1 MDRYGQQACIVNKV
15 SSREHQCA
23 IGGLEKITNLTRGFT
38 RHREFSERN
47 TYPGIR
53 LNKERYLQLSERRS
67 IFFKNIDIDNIVYLI
82 SQEKRRLT
90 EKHDSRVMI
99 PSTEPK
105 CDTQSF
111 NGPMSL
117 CRILS
122 YHNSDPF
129 GHV

>member
-1 MDRYGQQACIVNKV
+1 MDRYGQQACVLDRV
-15 SSREHQCA
+15 SSREHQCT

-53 LNKERYLQLSERRS
+53 LNEERYLQLSKRRS
-67 IFFKNIDIDNIVYLI
+67 IFFKNIDIDNIVCLI

-105 CDTQSF
+105 CDT
-111 NGPMSL
+111 
-117 CRILS
+117 
-122 YHNSDPF
+122 
-129 GHV
+129 

>member
-1 MDRYGQQACIVNKV
+1 MDRYGQQVCVSNRV
-15 SSREHQCA
+15 SSREHQCT

-38 RHREFSERN
+38 RHRKFSERN

-53 LNKERYLQLSERRS
+53 LNDERYLQLSERRS
-67 IFFKNIDIDNIVYLI
+67 IFFKNIDIDNIVCLI

-99 PSTEPK
+99 PGTEPK

-111 NGPMSL
+111 NGSMSL
-117 CRILS
+117 RRIFS

>member
-1 MDRYGQQACIVNKV
+1 MDRYGQQDCVLNKV

-23 IGGLEKITNLTRGFT
+23 IGGLEKITNLTREFT
-38 RHREFSERN
+38 RQREVSQN
-47 TYPGIR
+47 TYLGIR
-53 LNKERYLQLSERRS
+53 LNDERYLQLSERRS

-90 EKHDSRVMI
+90 EKHNSRVMI

-105 CDTQSF
+105 CNTQSF

-117 CRILS
+117 RRILS
-122 YHNSDPF
+122 YNNSDPF

>member
-1 MDRYGQQACIVNKV
+1 MDRYGQQVCVLNKV

-23 IGGLEKITNLTRGFT
+23 IGRLEKITNLTREFT
-38 RHREFSERN
+38 RQREISQN
-47 TYPGIR
+47 TYLGIR
-53 LNKERYLQLSERRS
+53 LNDERYLQLSERRS

-90 EKHDSRVMI
+90 EKHNSRVMI